1 MKISIHETGIDA
13 QYVVTT
19 SYDLT
24 FSQLSKNLIS
34 NTKPVAQKSM
44 KKETLSRK
52 ERKANKNSAGQQGKY
67 EEKKERKRKANGK
80 QRV

>member
-52 ERKANKNSAGQQGKY
+52 ERKANKNSAGQAP
-67 EEKKERKRKANGK
+67 EEDWTTLAATLCNVRLES
-80 QRV
+80 